1 MPFFSKLSASLYVDE
16 TVPRTPRTV
25 TLIKCLIHCNDAETP
40 NFCSRCIHPSIHD
53 NLAVYVVGLG
63 FICIGCQYIC
73 PQVRSS
79 KCDATIPFAC
89 HQSLWHLRIDECI
102 PCACRLGPLAS
113 SSSPVAQPALY
124 LSVICSLSCQHAAHF
139 ITQQLLHFPGFVLE
153 CLF

>member
-63 FICIGCQYIC
+63 FI
-73 PQVRSS
+73 
-79 KCDATIPFAC
+79 F
-89 HQSLWHLRIDECI
+89 
-102 PCACRLGPLAS
+102 RLP
-113 SSSPVAQPALY
+113 PVIVTFTNRRVYTMRL
-124 LSVICSLSCQHAAHF
+124 
-139 ITQQLLHFPGFVLE
+139 
-153 CLF
+153 